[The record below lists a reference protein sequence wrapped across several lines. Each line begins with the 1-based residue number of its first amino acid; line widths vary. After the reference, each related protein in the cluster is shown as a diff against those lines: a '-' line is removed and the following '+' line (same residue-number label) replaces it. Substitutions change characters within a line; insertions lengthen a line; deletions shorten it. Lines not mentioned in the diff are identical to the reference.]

1 LKDISFH
8 ASKGIQISDPAG
20 GPVPPATGQGQAVR
34 YNRAGHH
41 QVDGEFTIS
50 RFPSLG
56 SRVQILATA
65 PKFLPRLSSF
75 KKSQFNDIGDKSP
88 SDGGSLIF
96 AAPFLRTPVF
106 ALQNFS
112 NLAPYN

>member
-1 LKDISFH
+1 
-8 ASKGIQISDPAG
+8 
-20 GPVPPATGQGQAVR
+20 
-34 YNRAGHH
+34 
-41 QVDGEFTIS
+41 
-50 RFPSLG
+50 
-56 SRVQILATA
+56 
-65 PKFLPRLSSF
+65 LPRLSSF

>member
-65 PKFLPRLSSF
+65 PKFLDYHHL
-75 KKSQFNDIGDKSP
+75 KKVSLMILAISP
-88 SDGGSLIF
+88 LLMG
-96 AAPFLRTPVF
+96 VH
-106 ALQNFS
+106 
-112 NLAPYN
+112 

>member
-1 LKDISFH
+1 MDMAKLYGTTVQGIIKLMANSPSV
-8 ASKGIQISDPAG
+8 ASQALDPG
-20 GPVPPATGQGQAVR
+20 FKSRRPHQNFCPD
-34 YNRAGHH
+34 YHH
-41 QVDGEFTIS
+41 
-50 RFPSLG
+50 L
-56 SRVQILATA
+56 
-65 PKFLPRLSSF
+65 